1 MPSLTTALPPSGKA
15 RQLSL
20 LLMLLAPLGFGFLS
34 LLLGQDA
41 NWDLRNYHWYNGTAW
56 LQGRHGFD
64 LLPSQTPFFY
74 NPILDGGLVLLGN
87 ALSARGVGFVL
98 GALQGLNFCLIF
110 MIAHA
115 VLNVPKAMRRVAVAA
130 FLALIGMLGAGG
142 IAQLGA
148 TFYDNIVSLGLLSS
162 MLLVILRLPDWMA
175 APSWHRAMLAA
186 LLCGIPLGLG
196 LGTKLTLICFAMGVN
211 GALLLVAGNRSTDY
225 RRRWQI
231 AFGFGLG
238 IIAGF
243 MVTQGFWL
251 KHLWE
256 HYQNPIFPYFNQ
268 IFASPYAPLTSAR
281 DTQFMPQNWHEALIF
296 SWIFTQD
303 PKQVGEILW
312 RDYRVFALTIIV
324 PLAAAITVLVG
335 RRQDQSL
342 MISDRLGTRFI
353 LWSLAL
359 SYLSW
364 LGLFSIY
371 RYLLP
376 LEMLAPLAI
385 LLALGLLPLRPV
397 VKWLSAFALL
407 LVLAVT
413 VKGGD
418 WGRTAWG
425 ERFIAV
431 TELPAVPTPESTML
445 LMAGFEPYSHIV
457 PFFDPR
463 MAVVRIQSN
472 FVSPDEGHKA
482 INQIIAERITA
493 HKARDGV
500 FMLLLPDWQ
509 VQWGDV
515 LRTALKHY
523 QLEFVASA
531 CQNFK
536 DNLGYGYALCPVQS
550 LKDQTP

>member
-238 IIAGF
+238 CWLYGDAGVLAQAF
-243 MVTQGFWL
+243 MGTL
-251 KHLWE
+251 PESDL
-256 HYQNPIFPYFNQ
+256 
-268 IFASPYAPLTSAR
+268 PLFQSDFRISLCAFDQRTGYSIHAAELAR
-281 DTQFMPQNWHEALIF
+281 SFDLLMDLYPRPEA
-296 SWIFTQD
+296 
-303 PKQVGEILW
+303 G
-312 RDYRVFALTIIV
+312 RRN
-324 PLAAAITVLVG
+324 PLA
-335 RRQDQSL
+335 
-342 MISDRLGTRFI
+342 
-353 LWSLAL
+353 
-359 SYLSW
+359 
-364 LGLFSIY
+364 
-371 RYLLP
+371 
-376 LEMLAPLAI
+376 
-385 LLALGLLPLRPV
+385 
-397 VKWLSAFALL
+397 
-407 LVLAVT
+407 
-413 VKGGD
+413 
-418 WGRTAWG
+418 
-425 ERFIAV
+425 
-431 TELPAVPTPESTML
+431 
-445 LMAGFEPYSHIV
+445 
-457 PFFDPR
+457 
-463 MAVVRIQSN
+463 
-472 FVSPDEGHKA
+472 
-482 INQIIAERITA
+482 
-493 HKARDGV
+493 
-500 FMLLLPDWQ
+500 
-509 VQWGDV
+509 
-515 LRTALKHY
+515 
-523 QLEFVASA
+523 
-531 CQNFK
+531 
-536 DNLGYGYALCPVQS
+536 
-550 LKDQTP
+550 